1 MAKKNKQK
9 PWWLGFLLMAG
20 GAVVGYVGASYFF
33 HGSVGYPDIDLF
45 KLASIILTLLLSSFL
60 VILVHEMGH
69 VLGGLMMGNEFS
81 MMIVGPLKLQKEDDN
96 YQLTFNQDIAMAGGL
111 ALTLPTKV
119 EGFKKRRAVV
129 IGGGPFASLV
139 LALATY
145 FLFLSFSDAVP
156 KMLTT
161 FLVALGTLSAMI
173 FIITIIPMKA
183 GGFMSDG
190 MQLLMT
196 FRNDDKAKQY
206 ADFMQLFALDNKGVS
221 PKDLPASL
229 FTKELDKPIKDSFD
243 LAFQQYL
250 YYRALDDNDLPTAE
264 NLLQAIKEK
273 IDIYPANF
281 HADVQAD
288 WFVFYSLIQ
297 PDEAKAEQILAEMD
311 GKKPSMSKVFLNA
324 FEAAL
329 AFRNG
334 NLEGA
339 KGFAQKVMTT
349 TEKKGTTKLYQ
360 RILQSTILNEAST

>member
-1 MAKKNKQK
+1 
-9 PWWLGFLLMAG
+9 MAG
-20 GAVVGYVGASYFF
+20 GAVVGYVGASLFF
-33 HGSVGYPDIDLF
+33 NGSLESPDIDVLE
-45 KLASIILTLLLSSFL
+45 LASIVLMLFLGSFL
-60 VILVHEMGH
+60 VILFHEMGH
-69 VLGGLMMGNEFS
+69 VLGGLIMGNEFS
-81 MMIVGPLKLQKEDDN
+81 MMIVGPLKLQKEDDQ
-96 YQLTFNQDIAMAGGL
+96 YQLTFNRDIAMAGGL

-139 LALATY
+139 LALVAY
-145 FLFLSFSDAVP
+145 LLFLNFSVAGS

-161 FLVALGTLSAMI
+161 LLLVIGMLSAMI
-173 FIITIIPMKA
+173 FIMTIIPMKA

-221 PKDLPASL
+221 PKDLPATL
-229 FTKELDKPIKDSFD
+229 FTKEQDKPIETSVD

-250 YYRALDDNDLPTAE
+250 YYRALDDNDLNTAKS
-264 NLLQAIKEK
+264 LLQKIKEK
-273 IDIYPANF
+273 LDIYPANF

-297 PDEAKAEQILAEMD
+297 PDAAKAEQILAEMD

-324 FEAAL
+324 FEAAV
-329 AFRNG
+329 AFSNRDM
-334 NLEGA
+334 EEA
-339 KGFAQKVMTT
+339 KVFVEKVMTT

-360 RILQSTILNEAST
+360 RILQSTILNKINA